1 MLIGVVFDPWMVLFT
16 VYGGNEE
23 KGEKEREIEDEYL
36 RAPNLESSCAICKL
50 SPVSIESHDCRS
62 FFPR

>member
-23 KGEKEREIEDEYL
+23 KEKKRER
-36 RAPNLESSCAICKL
+36 
-50 SPVSIESHDCRS
+50 
-62 FFPR
+62 